1 MGLNSKSAA
10 DIITVWSNDRHYA
23 PLSSMW
29 EMKWAC
35 LVLSEGLGAQSLCSV
50 NNQILGYL
58 RFYTAE
64 QDLRRTRGATPPCSS
79 LPWSHTHTHTH
90 TLISLFSLEQSFEA
104 KGRLYLAVRIRQG
117 FWQPTFNFHFSFRVL
132 TRFWRDK
139 LSRIL
144 KKKFSTMTFIVTYAD
159 VSIFYCFSI
168 PKVAYPGILN
178 AFHI

>member
-1 MGLNSKSAA
+1 MS
-10 DIITVWSNDRHYA
+10 
-23 PLSSMW
+23 LSSPFW
-29 EMKWAC
+29 GTRSSVPVFCEQSNTWISEILHRRARPQKDTRSHPTLLLPA
-35 LVLSEGLGAQSLCSV
+35 LV
-50 NNQILGYL
+50 
-58 RFYTAE
+58 T
-64 QDLRRTRGATPPCSS
+64 
-79 LPWSHTHTHTH
+79 HTHTHTH

-117 FWQPTFNFHFSFRVL
+117 FWQPTFNFHLSFRVL

-144 KKKFSTMTFIVTYAD
+144 KKNFSKMTFIVTYAD